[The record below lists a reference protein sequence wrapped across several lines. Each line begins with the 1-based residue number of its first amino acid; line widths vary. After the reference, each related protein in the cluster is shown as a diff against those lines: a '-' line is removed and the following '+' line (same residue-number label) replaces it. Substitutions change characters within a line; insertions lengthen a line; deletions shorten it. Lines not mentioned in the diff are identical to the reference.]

1 TTLFRSGGGA
11 SGACGTAESRGIVAV
26 SMCLGMLL
34 PSFGRGG
41 YPAHMRPRDT
51 TTEAHRAQI
60 EIWRAMSP
68 ARKVRLAI
76 EMSERAREIAIAG
89 VMAREP
95 GISRETA
102 RRRVLRGI
110 LGDALFEAGYGRRGD
125 S

>member
-1 TTLFRSGGGA
+1 
-11 SGACGTAESRGIVAV
+11 
-26 SMCLGMLL
+26 
-34 PSFGRGG
+34 
-41 YPAHMRPRDT
+41 MRPRDT
-51 TTEAHRAQI
+51 TPEAHRAQI
-60 EIWRAMSP
+60 EVWRAMSP
-68 ARKVRLAI
+68 ARKVRLVI

-110 LGDALFEAGYGRRGD
+110 LGDALFEAAYGRRGD